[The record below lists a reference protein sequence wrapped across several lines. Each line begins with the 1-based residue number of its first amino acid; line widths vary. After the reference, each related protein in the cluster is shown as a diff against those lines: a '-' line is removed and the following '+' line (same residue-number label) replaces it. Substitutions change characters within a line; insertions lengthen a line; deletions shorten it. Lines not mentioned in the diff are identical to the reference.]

1 MNNVDIVEQ
10 HEKKETYRIS
20 LEKLD
25 IVQQRVKKW
34 TLWSIMKKVDIA
46 AAAWKQQSKRS
57 SVEKGVIVEHHG
69 NV

>member
-1 MNNVDIVEQ
+1 MDNVDIVEQ

-34 TLWSIMKKVDIA
+34 TLWSIMKKVVMA
-46 AAAWKQQSKRS
+46 QQRGNNSHGAAAWKK
-57 SVEKGVIVEHHG
+57 ET
-69 NV
+69 